1 MTSPV
6 ATDQPASP
14 DGPRAPRL
22 LVFDVNETLSDMSV
36 LQDRFAEVGAPPALA
51 ATWFAGLLR
60 DGFALTVT
68 GDNPDF
74 ADLAATS
81 LAAMLGSK
89 DVDDVEAAVARVMGA
104 FSSLSLHPDVVEGVQ
119 ALGALGIRLVT
130 LSNGATSVAEG
141 LFERAGIVTSFE
153 RLLSVQDAPA
163 WKPAQAA
170 YQYALEVCGVQPD
183 EAMLVAV
190 HPWDT
195 HGARR
200 AGLGSAFIN
209 RTGATY
215 PSYFER
221 PDVEATSLVD
231 LAAQLAHRGRSTP

>member
-1 MTSPV
+1 MTSFV
-6 ATDQPASP
+6 NADQPASP
-14 DGPRAPRL
+14 DGPRPPRL
-22 LVFDVNETLSDMSV
+22 IIFDVNETLSDMSV
-36 LQDRFAEVGAPPALA
+36 LQERFADEGAPPALA

-68 GDNPDF
+68 GANPAF

-81 LAAMLGSK
+81 LTALFRANELQ
-89 DVDDVEAAVARVMGA
+89 DVEGAVERVMQG
-104 FSSLSLHPDVVEGVQ
+104 FSSLSLHPDVADGVQ
-119 ALGALGIRLVT
+119 ALAGQGMRLVT
-130 LSNGATSVAEG
+130 LSNGSTTVAQG
-141 LFERAGIVTSFE
+141 LLERAGLSASFE

-163 WKPAQAA
+163 WKPARAA
-170 YQYALEVCGVQPD
+170 YQYALDVCGVQPD

-200 AGLGSAFIN
+200 AGLGSAFLN

-215 PSYFER
+215 PSYFDR
-221 PDVEATSLVD
+221 PDVEATSLPD
-231 LAAQLAHRGRSTP
+231 LAAQLG